1 MIRKKL
7 LLATTNQGK
16 IAEIKNYLQDLPLQI
31 TSLQEINLKSFFSE
45 KGNTFLENARGKSI
59 FYSQQFKAL
68 TLAEDS
74 GLEVEYLKGAPG
86 VYSSRFSGPQATD
99 EENIKK
105 LLALLKDVPKEQRK
119 ARFLSCM
126 VLAENGKIIKEISEQ
141 VTGFITIE
149 KRGQHGFG
157 YDPIFFYPPLNQT
170 FAELTS
176 AKKNSV
182 SHRGRALKKL
192 KAFFS
197 IYLDLEGK
205 A

>member
-1 MIRKKL
+1 MIKKKL

-16 IAEIKNYLQDLPLQI
+16 IAEIKNYLRNLPLQI
-31 TSLQEINLKSFFSE
+31 TSLQEISLKSFFSE
-45 KGNTFLENARGKSI
+45 KGKTFLENARGKSI

-105 LLALLKDVPKEQRK
+105 LLTLLKDVPPEQRK
-119 ARFLSCM
+119 ARFFSCM
-126 VLAENGKIIKEISEQ
+126 VLTEKGKIIKEISEQ
-141 VTGFITIE
+141 VAGFITFE
-149 KRGQHGFG
+149 RKGQHGFG
-157 YDPIFFYPPLNQT
+157 YDPIFFYPPLNRT

-176 AKKNSV
+176 AVKNSV
-182 SHRGRALKKL
+182 SHRGRALKRL

-197 IYLDLEGK
+197 IYLDLEGN